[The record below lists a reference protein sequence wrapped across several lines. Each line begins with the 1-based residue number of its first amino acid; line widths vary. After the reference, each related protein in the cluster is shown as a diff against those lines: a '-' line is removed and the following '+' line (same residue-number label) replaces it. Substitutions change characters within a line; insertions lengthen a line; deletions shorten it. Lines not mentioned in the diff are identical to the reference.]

1 MEEERDYSS
10 SVVLG
15 ISDALI
21 ELTGILAGLTFA
33 LQDMELIALS
43 GLVTGVAASFSM
55 GASEF
60 LSKRAEPNANSP
72 LGAALSTWLAYLSV
86 VLVLV
91 APYLLINKSQFGLE
105 PHLASLACTLVLG
118 VVIVATFT
126 RWLSNKQGHPFLPR
140 FAEMLTILAFI
151 TLLSYGLGIS
161 LGHVLGV

>member
-1 MEEERDYSS
+1 MEDERDYSS

-33 LQDMELIALS
+33 LQDMDLIALS

-60 LSKRAEPNANSP
+60 LSKRAEPDASSP

-91 APYLLINKSQFGLE
+91 APYLLINEAQFGLE

-118 VVIVATFT
+118 IGVVAMFT
-126 RWLSNKQGHPFLPR
+126 RWLSAKQDHPFLPR

-151 TLLSYGLGIS
+151 TLLSYGLGAS

>member
-1 MEEERDYSS
+1 MKDERDHSS

-33 LQDMELIALS
+33 LQDMDLIALS

-60 LSKRAEPNANSP
+60 LSKRAEPDASSP

-91 APYLLINKSQFGLE
+91 APYLLINESQFGLE

-118 VVIVATFT
+118 VGVVAVFT
-126 RWLSNKQGHPFLPR
+126 RWLSAKQDHPFLPR
-140 FAEMLTILAFI
+140 FAEMLAILTFI
-151 TLLSYGLGIS
+151 TLLSYGLGAS

>member
-1 MEEERDYSS
+1 MEDERDYSS

-33 LQDMELIALS
+33 LQDMDLIALS

-60 LSKRAEPNANSP
+60 LSKRAEPDASSP

-91 APYLLINKSQFGLE
+91 APYLFINEAQFGLE

-118 VVIVATFT
+118 IGVVAMFT
-126 RWLSNKQGHPFLPR
+126 RWLSAKQDHPFLPR

-151 TLLSYGLGIS
+151 TLLSYGLGAS

>member
-1 MEEERDYSS
+1 MENERDYSS

-33 LQDMELIALS
+33 LQDMDLIALS

-60 LSKRAEPNANSP
+60 LSKRAEPDASSP

-91 APYLLINKSQFGLE
+91 APYLFINEAQFGLE
-105 PHLASLACTLVLG
+105 PHLASLTYTLVLG
-118 VVIVATFT
+118 VGVVAMFT
-126 RWLSNKQGHPFLPR
+126 RWLSAKQDHPFLPR
-140 FAEMLTILAFI
+140 FVEMLTILAFI
-151 TLLSYGLGIS
+151 TLLSYGLGAS

>member
-1 MEEERDYSS
+1 MEDERDYSS

-33 LQDMELIALS
+33 LQDMDLIALS

-60 LSKRAEPNANSP
+60 LSKRAEPDATSP

-91 APYLLINKSQFGLE
+91 APYLFINEAQFGLE

-118 VVIVATFT
+118 IGVVAMFT
-126 RWLSNKQGHPFLPR
+126 RWLSAKQDHPFLPR

-151 TLLSYGLGIS
+151 TLLSYGLGAS

>member
-1 MEEERDYSS
+1 MEDERDYSS

-33 LQDMELIALS
+33 LQDMDLIALS

-60 LSKRAEPNANSP
+60 LSKRAEPDASSP

-91 APYLLINKSQFGLE
+91 APYLLINEAHFGLE

-118 VVIVATFT
+118 IGVVAMFT
-126 RWLSNKQGHPFLPR
+126 RWLSAKQDHPFLPR
-140 FAEMLTILAFI
+140 FAEMLAILAFI
-151 TLLSYGLGIS
+151 TLLSYGLGAS